1 VRDLWLPLTLAA
13 FIVAIVVL
21 LIWPGWA
28 YQWRWTGFGASK
40 SRSSK
45 TLWDWMQLFLIPLM
59 LAIAGFL
66 LNRAQQRR
74 EQHMAK
80 ANRAQ
85 DQKIAD
91 DRQQEAVLEAY
102 LRQMASLLLDKKL
115 REPEQEGARQVARAQ
130 TLTALRRLD
139 GTRRR
144 ALVEFLYEAQLIG
157 YPAPDEHG
165 SIATHPPMIALE
177 KADLH
182 EANLVEAFL
191 LGANLGGADLRGA
204 DLRGAY
210 LALVKLGWANLTRA
224 DLTGADL
231 RGADLHEALLALA
244 DLRGADL
251 TGANLVKA
259 YLVEAKL
266 GWADLRGADLH
277 EALLALADLRGADLT
292 GADLRAAFLVG
303 ADLGEATVTNEQL
316 NDARSLAGA
325 TLPDGTR
332 LPDDFKGP
340 LPPRKTSAPSG
351 TTPAPSPSALS
362 SPPTSPDASQ
372 VP

>member
-1 VRDLWLPLTLAA
+1 MTRIVTLARRFWLLVREFWLPLTLAA
-13 FIVAIVVL
+13 VIVAIVVL

-28 YQWRWTGFGASK
+28 YQWPWTGFGASK
-40 SRSSK
+40 SRPSK
-45 TLWDWMQLFLIPLM
+45 TLWDWMQLFVIPLV

-74 EQHMAK
+74 EQNIAR

-102 LRQMASLLLDKKL
+102 LRQIATLLLDKKL

-144 ALVEFLYEAQLIG
+144 AVVEFLYEAQLIG
-157 YPAPDEHG
+157 HPAPDEHG
-165 SIATHPPMIALE
+165 SFATHPPIIALG

-191 LGANLGGADLRGA
+191 LGANLRGADLRGA

-210 LALVKLGWANLTRA
+210 LALAKLGWANLTRA
-224 DLTGADL
+224 ELTGADL

-244 DLRGADL
+244 DLRGAEL
-251 TGANLVKA
+251 TGADLVKA

-266 GWADLRGADLH
+266 GWANLTRADLH

-292 GADLRAAFLVG
+292 GA
-303 ADLGEATVTNEQL
+303 TVTDEQL
-316 NDARSLAGA
+316 NTAWSLAGA

-340 LPPRKTSAPSG
+340 LLPRKTSAPSG
-351 TTPAPSPSALS
+351 TPPTTPPTAPS
-362 SPPTSPDASQ
+362 SPPTPPDASQ

>member
-1 VRDLWLPLTLAA
+1 MFSGDDGAQICQDGRVARCGRAAVGGEGGDRDACSRFWLLLREFWRPLTLAA
-13 FIVAIVVL
+13 VIVALVVL

-28 YQWRWTGFGASK
+28 YQWRWTGFGAFK
-40 SRSSK
+40 SRPSK
-45 TLWDWMQLFLIPLM
+45 TLWDWMQLVLIPLV

-74 EQHMAK
+74 EQSLAK

-85 DQKIAD
+85 EQKIAEE
-91 DRQQEAVLEAY
+91 RRQEAVLEAY
-102 LRQMASLLLDKKL
+102 LRQMAILLLDKKL
-115 REPEQEGARQVARAQ
+115 REPEQEGARQVARAH
-130 TLTALRRLD
+130 TLTVLRRLD

-144 ALVEFLYEAQLIG
+144 AVVEFLYEAQLIG
-157 YPAPDEHG
+157 YSAPDERG
-165 SIATHPPMIALE
+165 SITTHPSRIALG

-191 LGANLGGADLRGA
+191 LGANLGGADLGGA

-210 LALVKLGWANLTRA
+210 LALAKLGWANLTRA
-224 DLTGADL
+224 ELTGADL

-251 TGANLVKA
+251 TGA
-259 YLVEAKL
+259 
-266 GWADLRGADLH
+266 DLRGAF
-277 EALLALADLRGADLT
+277 LL
-292 GADLRAAFLVG
+292 G

-316 NDARSLAGA
+316 NEARSLAGA

-332 LPDDFKGP
+332 LPDAFKGP

-351 TTPAPSPSALS
+351 TTPAPSPTAS
-362 SPPTSPDASQ
+362 SSRPTLPDASL

>member
-1 VRDLWLPLTLAA
+1 
-13 FIVAIVVL
+13 
-21 LIWPGWA
+21 
-28 YQWRWTGFGASK
+28 
-40 SRSSK
+40 
-45 TLWDWMQLFLIPLM
+45 MQLFLIPLM

-66 LNRAQQRR
+66 LNRAQQLR
-74 EQHMAK
+74 EQRIAK

-102 LRQMASLLLDKKL
+102 LRQIATLLLDKKL

-144 ALVEFLYEAQLIG
+144 AVVEFLYEAQLIG
-157 YPAPDEHG
+157 HPAPDEHG
-165 SIATHPPMIALE
+165 SFATHPPIIALG

-191 LGANLGGADLRGA
+191 LGANLRGADLRGA

-210 LALVKLGWANLTRA
+210 LALAKLGWANLTR
-224 DLTGADL
+224 
-231 RGADLHEALLALA
+231 ADLHEALLALA

-251 TGANLVKA
+251 TGA
-259 YLVEAKL
+259 
-266 GWADLRGADLH
+266 
-277 EALLALADLRGADLT
+277 
-292 GADLRAAFLVG
+292 
-303 ADLGEATVTNEQL
+303 TVTDEQL
-316 NDARSLAGA
+316 NTAWSLAGA

-340 LPPRKTSAPSG
+340 LLPKKTSAPSG
-351 TTPAPSPSALS
+351 TPPTTPPTAPS
-362 SPPTSPDASQ
+362 SPPTPPDASQ

>member
-1 VRDLWLPLTLAA
+1 MTRIVTLARRFWRPLTLAA

-21 LIWPGWA
+21 LIRPAWA
-28 YQWRWTGFGASK
+28 YQWPWTGFGASK
-40 SRSSK
+40 SPSK
-45 TLWDWMQLFLIPLM
+45 TLWDWMQ
-59 LAIAGFL
+59 FL
-66 LNRAQQRR
+66 LVPAVVAGAAAWLNSAQQRR
-74 EQHMAK
+74 EQDIAK
-80 ANRAQ
+80 ANRAQDLQIAQDNRAQ

-102 LRQMASLLLDKKL
+102 LRQIATLLLDKKL

-144 ALVEFLYEAQLIG
+144 AVVEFLYEAQLIG

-165 SIATHPPMIALE
+165 SIATHPPIIALG

-191 LGANLGGADLRGA
+191 LGANLGGADLRRA

-210 LALVKLGWANLTRA
+210 LALAKLGWANLTRA

-251 TGANLVKA
+251 TGA
-259 YLVEAKL
+259 
-266 GWADLRGADLH
+266 DLRGAF
-277 EALLALADLRGADLT
+277 LL
-292 GADLRAAFLVG
+292 G

-316 NDARSLAGA
+316 NEARSLAGA

-351 TTPAPSPSALS
+351 TTPIPSPTASS
-362 SPPTSPDASQ
+362 SPPTPPDASQ
-372 VP
+372 EP

>member
-1 VRDLWLPLTLAA
+1 MLSGDDGAQICQDERVARCGRAAVGGDGVDRDACSRFWLLVRDFWLSGTLAA
-13 FIVAIVVL
+13 VIVAIVVL

-40 SRSSK
+40 SRSAK
-45 TLWDWMQLFLIPLM
+45 TLWEWMQLFLIPLA

-66 LNRAQQRR
+66 LNRAQQLR
-74 EQHMAK
+74 EQSIAK

-102 LRQMASLLLDKKL
+102 LRQMATLLLDKKL

-130 TLTALRRLD
+130 TRTALRRLD

-144 ALVEFLYEAQLIG
+144 AVVEFLYEAQLIG
-157 YPAPDEHG
+157 YSAPDERG
-165 SIATHPPMIALE
+165 SITTHPSRIALG

-210 LALVKLGWANLTRA
+210 LALAKLGWANLTRA

-231 RGADLHEALLALA
+231 RGADLTGA
-244 DLRGADL
+244 DLRGAF
-251 TGANLVKA
+251 
-259 YLVEAKL
+259 
-266 GWADLRGADLH
+266 
-277 EALLALADLRGADLT
+277 LL
-292 GADLRAAFLVG
+292 G
-303 ADLGEATVTNEQL
+303 ADLGEAAVTNEQL

-325 TLPDGTR
+325 KLPDGTR

-351 TTPAPSPSALS
+351 TIPIPSPTVSS
-362 SPPTSPDASQ
+362 SPPTPPDASQ

>member
-1 VRDLWLPLTLAA
+1 MMLSGDDGAQICHDGRVARCGRAAVGGDGVDRDACSRFWLLVRDFWLPLTLAA

-144 ALVEFLYEAQLIG
+144 AVVEFLYEAQLIG
-157 YPAPDEHG
+157 YAAPDEHG
-165 SIATHPPMIALE
+165 SIATHPPIIALRQ
-177 KADLH
+177 ADLH

-191 LGANLGGADLRGA
+191 VGANLGGADLRGA

-210 LALVKLGWANLTRA
+210 LALAKLGWANLTRA
-224 DLTGADL
+224 DLTG
-231 RGADLHEALLALA
+231 
-244 DLRGADL
+244 
-251 TGANLVKA
+251 
-259 YLVEAKL
+259 
-266 GWADLRGADLH
+266 ADLRGADLH

-351 TTPAPSPSALS
+351 TTPAPLPSAS
-362 SPPTSPDASQ
+362 CQS
-372 VP
+372 V

>member
-1 VRDLWLPLTLAA
+1 
-13 FIVAIVVL
+13 
-21 LIWPGWA
+21 
-28 YQWRWTGFGASK
+28 
-40 SRSSK
+40 
-45 TLWDWMQLFLIPLM
+45 MQLFLIPLV

-74 EQHMAK
+74 EQNIAR

-102 LRQMASLLLDKKL
+102 LRQIATLLLDKKL

-144 ALVEFLYEAQLIG
+144 AVVEFLYEAQLIG
-157 YPAPDEHG
+157 HPAPDEHG
-165 SIATHPPMIALE
+165 SFATHPPIIALG

-191 LGANLGGADLRGA
+191 LGANLR
-204 DLRGAY
+204 
-210 LALVKLGWANLTRA
+210 
-224 DLTGADL
+224 GADL

-244 DLRGADL
+244 DLRGAEL
-251 TGANLVKA
+251 TGADLAKA

-266 GWADLRGADLH
+266 GWANLTRADLH

-292 GADLRAAFLVG
+292 GA
-303 ADLGEATVTNEQL
+303 TVTDEQL
-316 NDARSLAGA
+316 NTAWSLAGA

-332 LPDDFKGP
+332 LPDAFKGP
-340 LPPRKTSAPSG
+340 LLPRKTSAPSG
-351 TTPAPSPSALS
+351 TPPTTPPTAPS
-362 SPPTSPDASQ
+362 SPPTPPDASQ